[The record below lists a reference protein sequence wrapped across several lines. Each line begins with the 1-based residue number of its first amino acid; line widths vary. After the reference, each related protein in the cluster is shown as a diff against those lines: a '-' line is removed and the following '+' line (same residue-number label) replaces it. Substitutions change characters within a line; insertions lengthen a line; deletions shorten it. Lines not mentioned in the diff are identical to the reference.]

1 MKPNPWLVQKESEFV
16 PGFRDRIEEE
26 RVGGANRL
34 YGFGLE
40 FHEAGVWKNFCGLE
54 LFFWTNQIILKKI
67 KEERKKNNAK
77 VMQTLI

>member
-40 FHEAGVWKNFCGLE
+40 FHEAGV
-54 LFFWTNQIILKKI
+54 
-67 KEERKKNNAK
+67 
-77 VMQTLI
+77 